1 MIDENIRREELAGD
15 HGLTEVDPSLTPT
28 PDPTPEPGRSVQAE
42 LERERRM
49 LAEQASNADRA
60 ALLKAEDQIAEL
72 EADLA
77 KFRRTSPDP

>member
-1 MIDENIRREELAGD
+1 M
-15 HGLTEVDPSLTPT
+15 TLTPT